1 MKKKII
7 NLAISVEA
15 DSRLRCLAVELNQ
28 PLGVVLEQAIIAYQP
43 DRNQDEPSWWESIE
57 ARLNALE
64 LGKAESVVIP
74 VKDNAMPDSVPA
86 KGKRLPDYEFDR
98 LIQQQF
104 ILQHG
109 VIRNIMPALRKQGI
123 AVSQKRMAEAL
134 KRLGLKG

>member
-15 DSRLRCLAVELNQ
+15 DSRLRCLAAELNQ
-28 PLGVVLEQAIIAYQP
+28 PLGVVLELAIIAYQP

-57 ARLNALE
+57 ARLAVLE
-64 LGKAESVVIP
+64 LGKVESVVIP
-74 VKDNAMPDSVPA
+74 TKDNAMPDSVPT

-123 AVSQKRMAEAL
+123 TVSQKRMAEAL

>member
-15 DSRLRCLAVELNQ
+15 DSRLRTLAVELNQ
-28 PLGVVLEQAIIAYQP
+28 PLGVVLELAIVAYQP
-43 DRNQDEPSWWESIE
+43 DRDEPEPTWRESIE
-57 ARLNALE
+57 ARLSALE
-64 LGKAESVVIP
+64 MGKAETVVIP
-74 VKDNAMPDSVPA
+74 IKDNAMPDSIPA

-123 AVSQKRMAEAL
+123 AVSQKRMAESL

>member
-43 DRNQDEPSWWESIE
+43 DRNQDEPSWRESIE

-123 AVSQKRMAEAL
+123 TVSQKRMAESL

>member
-7 NLAISVEA
+7 NLAITVEA
-15 DSRLRCLAVELNQ
+15 DSRLRTLAVELNQ
-28 PLGVVLEQAIIAYQP
+28 PLGLVFEQAILAYQP
-43 DRNQDEPSWWESIE
+43 DRNQDEPPWRESIE
-57 ARLNALE
+57 ARLTALE
-64 LGKAESVVIP
+64 LGKVESVVIP
-74 VKDNAMPDSVPA
+74 IKDNAMPDSVPA

-123 AVSQKRMAEAL
+123 AVSQKRMAESL

>member
-1 MKKKII
+1 
-7 NLAISVEA
+7 
-15 DSRLRCLAVELNQ
+15 
-28 PLGVVLEQAIIAYQP
+28 
-43 DRNQDEPSWWESIE
+43 
-57 ARLNALE
+57 
-64 LGKAESVVIP
+64 
-74 VKDNAMPDSVPA
+74 MPDSVPA

-123 AVSQKRMAEAL
+123 TVSQKRMAESL

>member
-7 NLAISVEA
+7 NLAISTEA
-15 DSRLRCLAVELNQ
+15 DSRLRTLAVELNQ
-28 PLGVVLEQAIIAYQP
+28 PLGVVLELAIVAYQP
-43 DRNQDEPSWWESIE
+43 DRNQDELTWRESIE
-57 ARLNALE
+57 ARLTALE

-74 VKDNAMPDSVPA
+74 IKDNAMPDSVPA

-104 ILQHG
+104 ILQRA

-123 AVSQKRMAEAL
+123 AVSQKRMAESL